1 MSDKMTP
8 DQIER
13 DWLENVYQGDVPQ
26 LTVRA
31 VLTGM
36 ILGGILA
43 LSNLYIGLKTGWGMG
58 VDITAMILAFSI
70 FKGLQSIGFV
80 KRPFNMMEN
89 VIMVSTA
96 VIASLISSAGL
107 VSAIPALT
115 MVTGRIIPWWQL
127 MLWICA
133 ILFLGVFMAVPLKR
147 QMITIERLKFP
158 YNISVGE
165 TLKAIYAKGDTAV
178 KKAKALGVTGLLGM
192 VIAIF
197 RDGTAWIPALWNVP
211 AAAGKVSWAKL
222 TLSFEPSMIMVGIGA
237 IFGIKAGISMLL
249 GVILNYGI
257 LAPILINEKIIAHP
271 APFVQGNA
279 AVEFPLT
286 VPAGNDL
293 TFIVDEANVSPEMS
307 GGYTSDTLSYV
318 WTEDAVYE
326 DYASLESSLTGRFLA
341 DGSVNP
347 LHGQIAFIDTLNKT
361 ILQNVLLVRAPEKI
375 HWEAQIKIDESSAAA
390 AGLLG
395 FNPGDSNL
403 QMVGG
408 YRNIVSW
415 SMWPGVGLLV
425 VSGLL
430 AFAFQYKTLGRTF
443 ASVASGF
450 RKNKEGKNKDILG
463 HLEVPGTWFLYG
475 LVATAIPCI
484 ILQKT
489 IFGIYIWMGV
499 IAVVMSFFL
508 AAVAARTAAEVGI
521 NPIGAMG
528 KVTQLT
534 FGVLAP
540 GNMTAN
546 LMAANVTGGAACS
559 CSDTLGNLK
568 VGHMVGA
575 HPRKQ
580 FIAQMF
586 GVIAGAA
593 FCVPAYYLLVP
604 DVSILGGAKFPA
616 PSAIIWAGV
625 ARLLAQGLSTLP
637 RSAILALIFASIF
650 AALIVVIDRF
660 FPKVRK
666 YTPSCAALGIALTI
680 PGWNS
685 ISMFIGALLAE
696 IFIHVNREA
705 DETYRIPLAS
715 GFIAGES
722 LAGVAVAG
730 MMTLGFI
737 G

>member
-1 MSDKMTP
+1 MNDNLTP
-8 DQIER
+8 EQIEQ
-13 DWLENVYQGDVPQ
+13 DWLDNVYQPDTKQ

-31 VLTGM
+31 VITGM

-58 VDITAMILAFSI
+58 VDITAMIIAFSL
-70 FKGLQSIGFV
+70 FKGLQGVGIV
-80 KRPFNMMEN
+80 KRPFNMMEC
-89 VIMVSTA
+89 VVMMSTA

-115 MVTGRIIPWWQL
+115 MVSGIIMPWWQM
-127 MLWICA
+127 MLWICS

-165 TLKAIYAKGDTAV
+165 TLKAMYAKGETAV
-178 KKAKALGVTGLLGM
+178 KKAKALLATGALGA

-197 RDGTAWIPALWNVP
+197 RDGTGWIPPLWNVP
-211 AAAGKVSWAKL
+211 AAVGKVGWGKL

-237 IFGIKAGISMLL
+237 IFGIKAGISMLV
-249 GVILNYGI
+249 GVIVNYGI
-257 LAPILINEKIIAHP
+257 LAPLLINEKIITHP
-271 APFVQGNA
+271 APEVQSVE
-279 AVEFPLT
+279 AVSFPLT
-286 VPAGNDL
+286 VPAESEL
-293 TFIVDEANVSPEMS
+293 TFVLDEADVSPEMS
-307 GGYTSDTLSYV
+307 GGFRSDTLSYS
-318 WTEDAVYE
+318 WTSDAQYY
-326 DYASLESSLTGRFLA
+326 DYNELKNDLNSKLLL
-341 DGSVNP
+341 DGTSNP
-347 LHGQIAFIDTLNKT
+347 LFGQIAIIDTLNKS
-361 ILQNVLLVRAPEKI
+361 IMQNVLIARASDKRY
-375 HWEAQIKIDESSAAA
+375 WEARLTVSEYNPET

-395 FNPGDSNL
+395 LRPGDSTL
-403 QMVGG
+403 QAVGG
-408 YRNIVSW
+408 YRNIVAW
-415 SMWPGVGLLV
+415 SMWPGVGFLV

-443 ASVASGF
+443 ASVTQGM
-450 RKNKEGKNKDILG
+450 RKKKAGDKKDILG
-463 HLEVPGTWFLYG
+463 HLEVPGSWFLIG
-475 LVATAIPCI
+475 FVATAIPCI

-489 IFGIYIWMGV
+489 IFGIFIWMGS
-499 IAVVMSFFL
+499 IAVILSFFL

-528 KVTQLT
+528 KVTQLI

-540 GNMTAN
+540 GNMTTN

-586 GVIAGAA
+586 GVVAGAT
-593 FCVPAYYLLVP
+593 FCVSAYYLLVP
-604 DVSILGGAKFPA
+604 DVSVLGGAQFPA

-637 RSAILALIFASIF
+637 PSAILALIIASII
-650 AALIVVIDRF
+650 AALVVIIDRA
-660 FPKVRK
+660 FPKARK

-696 IFIHVNREA
+696 IFIHVNKEA
-705 DETYRIPLAS
+705 DETYRIPMAS

-722 LAGVAVAG
+722 LAGVVIVG
-730 MMTLGFI
+730 MMTLGFL